1 MERLAEML
9 LVAGVLTGLAVAL
22 LALMS
27 SGLTA
32 ATRWIRQRRSLLS
45 PGEGMFVARWGRE
58 GPELFV
64 VGAGARRL
72 LLPRGGKADLARR
85 EVGQVGPMLAARML
99 AEVLARRPSRELA
112 WAFAEERLT
121 YLPVEGFVLPT
132 SEVIAWLDARHAAPS
147 GLGSRAVELA
157 ATRAASVASWFRP
170 APRSTTEQRVP
181 GARGAARGHGRQN
194 RAEPPLRS

>member
-1 MERLAEML
+1 MERVAEML
-9 LVAGVLTGLAVAL
+9 LVAGMLTALAAAL

-64 VGAGARRL
+64 VGTGARRL
-72 LLPRGGKADLARR
+72 LLPQGGKADLARR
-85 EVGQVGPMLAARML
+85 EVGELGPMLAARML
-99 AEVLARRPSRELA
+99 AEILARRPSRELA
-112 WAFAEERLT
+112 GAFAEERLT
-121 YLPVEGFVLPT
+121 CLPAEGLLLPT
-132 SEVIAWLDARHAAPS
+132 SEVIAWLDARHAALS
-147 GLGSRAVELA
+147 GLGIRAVELA
-157 ATRAASVASWFRP
+157 AARAGSVASWFRP
-170 APRSTTEQRVP
+170 ATRPTTGERVP
-181 GARGAARGHGRQN
+181 DARDAARGHRREN